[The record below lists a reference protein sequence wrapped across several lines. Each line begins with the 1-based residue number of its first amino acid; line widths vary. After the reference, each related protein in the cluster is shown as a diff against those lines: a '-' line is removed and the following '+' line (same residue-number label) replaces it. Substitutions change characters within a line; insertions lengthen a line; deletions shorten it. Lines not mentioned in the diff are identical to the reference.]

1 MENPHPISIASLVT
15 GLVEDLRRLFA
26 QEVQLARHE
35 MQHELGK
42 LVKGAMHA
50 GIAIVLAMLSTLFLL
65 MAVIHLLHVYSGLPL
80 WACYG
85 IVGLLAAAG
94 GAAVF
99 ARLIAIG
106 STLRLWPFRTFYSLK
121 EDAKWIK
128 EQLLSTKT

>member
-42 LVKGAMHA
+42 LIKGAMHA
-50 GIAIVLAMLSTLFLL
+50 GIAIVLAMLATLFLL
-65 MAVIHLLHVYSGLPL
+65 MAVIHLLHFYSGLPL

>member
-35 MQHELGK
+35 MQKEFGK
-42 LVKGAMHA
+42 IARGAIHA
-50 GIAIVLAMLSTLFLL
+50 GLGLVLAMIAALFLL
-65 MAVIHLLHVYSGLPL
+65 MTLVHLLHFYSGLPL

-85 IVGLLAAAG
+85 IVGLLSAAG
-94 GAAVF
+94 GAVF
-99 ARLIAIG
+99 IVRLVSIG
-106 STLRLWPFRTFYSLK
+106 SSLRLWPFRTFYSIK

-128 EQLLSTKT
+128 EQLLSTRT

>member
-1 MENPHPISIASLVT
+1 MDNPHPISIASLVT

-42 LVKGAMHA
+42 VVKSAMHA
-50 GIAIVLAMLSTLFLL
+50 GIAIMLAFLAALFLL
-65 MAVIHLLHVYSGLPL
+65 MTLIHLLHFYSGLPL

-85 IVGLLAAAG
+85 IVGLLAAAA
-94 GAAVF
+94 GAAFF
-99 ARLIAIG
+99 ARLITIG
-106 STLRLWPFRTFYSLK
+106 ATLRLWPFRTFYSVK

>member
-42 LVKGAMHA
+42 VVKSAMHA
-50 GIAIVLAMLSTLFLL
+50 GIAMMLAFLAVLFLL
-65 MAVIHLLHVYSGLPL
+65 MTLIHLLHFYSGLPL

-85 IVGLLAAAG
+85 IVALVAAAAG
-94 GAAVF
+94 AAFV

-106 STLRLWPFRTFYSLK
+106 TTLRLWPFRTFYSLK
-121 EDAKWIK
+121 EDAKWVK

>member
-42 LVKGAMHA
+42 VVKGAMHA
-50 GIAIVLAMLSTLFLL
+50 GIAIMLAFLAALFLL
-65 MAVIHLLHVYSGLPL
+65 MTLTHLLHLYSGLPL

-94 GAAVF
+94 GVALF
-99 ARLIAIG
+99 ARLMTIG
-106 STLRLWPFRTFYSLK
+106 TTLRLWPFRTFYSLK

-128 EQLLSTKT
+128 DQLLSTKT

>member
-42 LVKGAMHA
+42 LIKGAMHA

-65 MAVIHLLHVYSGLPL
+65 MAVIHLLHFYSGLPL

>member
-50 GIAIVLAMLSTLFLL
+50 GIAIVLAMLATLFLL

>member
-15 GLVEDLRRLFA
+15 GLVEDIRRLFA
-26 QEVQLARHE
+26 QEMQLARHE

-42 LVKGAMHA
+42 VVKGAMHA
-50 GIAIVLAMLSTLFLL
+50 GIAVMLALLASFFLL
-65 MAVIHLLHVYSGLPL
+65 MTFVHLLHSYSGLPL

-85 IVGLLAAAG
+85 IVGLLSAAG
-94 GAAVF
+94 GAAFF
-99 ARLIAIG
+99 ARLMTIG
-106 STLRLWPFRTFYSLK
+106 TTLRLWPFRTFYSLK